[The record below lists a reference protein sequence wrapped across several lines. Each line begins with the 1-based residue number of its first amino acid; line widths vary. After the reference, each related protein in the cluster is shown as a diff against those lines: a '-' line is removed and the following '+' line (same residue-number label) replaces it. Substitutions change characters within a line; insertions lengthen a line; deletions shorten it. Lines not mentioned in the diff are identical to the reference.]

1 MANKGQKFKKYT
13 QEFIN
18 KVMDERV
25 AGKSIRFLSIKYDV
39 PRGTILTWGHK
50 LKVNGSLAAQKRGR
64 PIDDETS
71 YKERYLILKKFQAF
85 LNKRHLKKR

>member
-1 MANKGQKFKKYT
+1 MASKGQKFKKYS
-13 QEFIN
+13 QEFI
-18 KVMDERV
+18 KQVMNERV
-25 AGKSIRFLSIKYDV
+25 AGKSSRFLSNKYKV

-50 LKVNGSLAAQKRGR
+50 LKVNGSINTQKRGR
-64 PIDDETS
+64 PIDDESS